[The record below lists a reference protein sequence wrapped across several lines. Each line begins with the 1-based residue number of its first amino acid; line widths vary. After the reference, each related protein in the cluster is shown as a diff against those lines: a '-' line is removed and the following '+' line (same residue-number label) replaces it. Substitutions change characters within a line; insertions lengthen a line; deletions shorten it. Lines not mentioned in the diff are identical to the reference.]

1 MAPPVPPVAVNDNLQ
16 ASLGVPRTIYPDDL
30 FGADGSGSY
39 NDSGSAAFTAIKIT
53 GLGTNGGVLKW
64 FNSGSWDPVTQDQ
77 VISVADIAAGKLA
90 FYPLNN
96 TDASFDYKVT
106 SDGTIYSTS
115 AATVTIDF
123 LLDTAASNLIDLV
136 TNSNQYLYLQ
146 EITVVRTGKDSNITS
161 SNSVPDGS
169 GSFIA
174 DVIITDN
181 PNGTGIGAPVD
192 LVSPQPNDADNYE
205 GVGQAVGIV
214 NANLTNYL
222 NNYYGSSANWTAVYS
237 GLYSGDSP
245 IIAVNAQNV
254 SGKVTK
260 YFALTN
266 DPGPIPLALATPVS
280 YLDYCFEKNTLIAT
294 PLGER
299 LVSSLQIGDEI
310 LTADKRTVLVKW
322 IGRQTFNPIFAN
334 ANRSLPIKICAGALG
349 DGLPKTDLYVSTGHA
364 MLIDGVLVH
373 ALALVNGTSITQ
385 MQRWSGDVEYYHIET
400 ENHELILANG
410 AVAETFIDNVSRK
423 EFDNWAEY
431 DALYPNAA
439 PMIELDIPRVKFA
452 RQLPQVIAKR
462 LDAIAQEVAPEAIAA

>member
-1 MAPPVPPVAVNDNLQ
+1 L
-16 ASLGVPRTIYPDDL
+16 
-30 FGADGSGSY
+30 
-39 NDSGSAAFTAIKIT
+39 
-53 GLGTNGGVLKW
+53 
-64 FNSGSWDPVTQDQ
+64 
-77 VISVADIAAGKLA
+77 
-90 FYPLNN
+90 
-96 TDASFDYKVT
+96 
-106 SDGTIYSTS
+106 
-115 AATVTIDF
+115 
-123 LLDTAASNLIDLV
+123 
-136 TNSNQYLYLQ
+136 
-146 EITVVRTGKDSNITS
+146 
-161 SNSVPDGS
+161 
-169 GSFIA
+169 
-174 DVIITDN
+174 
-181 PNGTGIGAPVD
+181 
-192 LVSPQPNDADNYE
+192 
-205 GVGQAVGIV
+205 
-214 NANLTNYL
+214 
-222 NNYYGSSANWTAVYS
+222 
-237 GLYSGDSP
+237 
-245 IIAVNAQNV
+245 
-254 SGKVTK
+254 
-260 YFALTN
+260 
-266 DPGPIPLALATPVS
+266 S

-334 ANRSLPIKICAGALG
+334 ASRSLPIKICAGALG

-431 DALYPNAA
+431 DTLYPNAA